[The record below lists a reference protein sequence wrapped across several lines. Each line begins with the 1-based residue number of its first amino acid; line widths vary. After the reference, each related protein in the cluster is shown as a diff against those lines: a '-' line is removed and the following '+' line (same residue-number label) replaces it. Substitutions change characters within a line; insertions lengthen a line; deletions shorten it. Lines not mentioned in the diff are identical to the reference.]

1 MGIAFIEGTRK
12 LIEIYNA
19 PFDPEEMVNRVV
31 HPVTKETITKYK
43 QLIAD
48 PITQEVW
55 EKTMCKELGRLT
67 QGYGETILT
76 YHIEGTNTMRFLYLK
91 GIKNTPQDRI
101 VTYARIVSS

>member
-1 MGIAFIEGTRK
+1 MVAALQQFMGIAFIEGTRK

-55 EKTMCKELGRLT
+55 EKTMCKELGRLA
-67 QGYGETILT
+67 QGYE
-76 YHIEGTNTMRFLYLK
+76 
-91 GIKNTPQDRI
+91 
-101 VTYARIVSS
+101 